1 MKLFRKFSETP
12 ESAAVFSPTYAAVCL
27 FALSLLT
34 VAFASLSVLSVKPV
48 AEAAP
53 WQEQFVPFLFYVL
66 GFPLLLGGMRLCNWK
81 GDPGLFGAVALI
93 SGIGLVVQYRM
104 GSFAAGIAKPAAL
117 VAFPCG
123 LAAFAAGFLLTAKGR
138 GAKLAFLGWPAY
150 ALAVGGLAAMLLLGR
165 KFRGGMYLPGNMNPT
180 EVVKP
185 LLVWFLAFYLAKRG
199 KAFAETQAGIPV
211 PPWRTLASLAAF
223 WSVPIL
229 ASILLH
235 DLGLTALLNAVLIIM
250 LFAVTRKAGYLVL
263 GGAAVAAAGYAV
275 QLLSSHASARFD
287 VWLHPF
293 RDPTGK
299 GWQALQALSA
309 MFSGGLWGA
318 GLGSGLPEAVPI
330 VTSDFVYAA
339 MAEEL
344 GFAGCACVLLAYLVL
359 FSRGFKAAG
368 ALPSPFE
375 QLLCAGLTASLAVQT
390 LLNIAGVAKAL
401 PMTGITLPFISHGG
415 SSLIT
420 SLFIAGL
427 LVGFSDRS

>member
-1 MKLFRKFSETP
+1 
-12 ESAAVFSPTYAAVCL
+12 
-27 FALSLLT
+27 
-34 VAFASLSVLSVKPV
+34 
-48 AEAAP
+48 
-53 WQEQFVPFLFYVL
+53 
-66 GFPLLLGGMRLCNWK
+66 
-81 GDPGLFGAVALI
+81 
-93 SGIGLVVQYRM
+93 
-104 GSFAAGIAKPAAL
+104 
-117 VAFPCG
+117 
-123 LAAFAAGFLLTAKGR
+123 
-138 GAKLAFLGWPAY
+138 
-150 ALAVGGLAAMLLLGR
+150 MLLLGR

-180 EVVKP
+180 EIVKP

-199 KAFAETQAGIPV
+199 TAFAETQVGIPV
-211 PPWRTLASLAAF
+211 PPLRALGSLAGF

-250 LFAVTRKAGYLVL
+250 LFAVTRKIGYLAL
-263 GGAAVAAAGYAV
+263 GVGAVAAAGWAV
-275 QLLSSHASARFD
+275 QLLSSHARARFD

-299 GWQALQALSA
+299 GWQVLQALSA

-344 GFAGCACVLLAYLVL
+344 GFFGCACVLIAYLVL

-368 ALPSPFE
+368 ALASPFE
-375 QLLCAGLTASLAVQT
+375 QLLCAGLTASLAVQA
-390 LLNIAGVAKAL
+390 LLNIAGVTKAL

-420 SLFIAGL
+420 SLLIAGM